1 MRLTKAVGAKPK
13 SANGAV
19 AVGLPH
25 RNRSV
30 FKQAPT
36 NKRKV
41 IAKPTPMLAKRKGPF
56 PGGKRVGS
64 WEKKQKIEKARKT
77 QINKDGASNITHG
90 QRGYLGR

>member
-1 MRLTKAVGAKPK
+1 MGCAKSKA
-13 SANGAV
+13 ANGAV

-30 FKQAPT
+30 FKQAPI

-56 PGGKRVGS
+56 PEGKRVGS
-64 WEKKQKIEKARKT
+64 WGKKKKKKKNLILVSIGHVTLGMGK
-77 QINKDGASNITHG
+77 KDT
-90 QRGYLGR
+90 